1 MCSLDQTMLILNLGS
16 HKVLTEAMEW
26 AMHSYNNACLEDSLA
41 ALYFLLERL
50 KDMHERQLTRRI
62 LSEVEALHFD

>member
-26 AMHSYNNACLEDSLA
+26 AMQSYNNACLEDSLA

-50 KDMHERQLTRRI
+50 KD
-62 LSEVEALHFD
+62 LH